1 MKTHKMKDKNKI
13 IVYADW
19 RENFKDLTD
28 DELGKLMRHF
38 FDYVNDLNPVLE
50 DRILQIAWSPIE
62 STLKRDLNAW
72 KAKSLKNSESAKIRW
87 NKKNANASKRI
98 KRNANYADS
107 DSDSVKD
114 NDSVDD
120 ILLEKETKGLF
131 NDWIN
136 YRKEIKKPI
145 KSLKTK
151 IALAKK
157 MKTEGFE
164 KSKLVINLSIVNGWQ
179 GLFWDNA
186 TEVKP
191 KEKPFKSKLEEKYK
205 S

>member
-1 MKTHKMKDKNKI
+1 MKDKNKI

-87 NKKNANASKRI
+87 NKKNANASRRI

-114 NDSVDD
+114 KDKDSVDD
-120 ILLEKETKGLF
+120 ILLEKETKELF

-136 YRKEIKKPI
+136 YRKDIKKPI

-191 KEKPFKSKLEEKYK
+191 KEKPFKSKLEEQYK